1 MGDPS
6 TRDRWEEDRTTFQ
19 RIYDVVLG
27 TQEYQSATAFADHA
41 SCSET
46 AARRA
51 LEQLAEMGIADRREG
66 RPATYRRNEA
76 YLTWK
81 RVESLARE
89 HTPETLRSRL
99 DELVADDQDFQQR
112 LGVPDPDAVT
122 VADLPVDDH
131 ETAEQR
137 WEALSEWRTVRRD
150 IRVLRR
156 AVQRAE
162 ARVDD
167 GTPA

>member
-1 MGDPS
+1 MDDPS
-6 TRDRWEEDRTTFQ
+6 DRDRWQEDRTTFQ
-19 RIYDVVLG
+19 RVYDVVLG
-27 TQEYQSATAFADHA
+27 TQEYQSATAFADRA
-41 SCSET
+41 GCSET

-89 HTPETLRSRL
+89 HGSETLRTRL
-99 DELVADDQDFQQR
+99 DELVAEDQEFQR
-112 LGVPDPDAVT
+112 EFGVPDPDAVT
-122 VADLPVDDH
+122 VADVPVEDH
-131 ETAEQR
+131 GAAEQR
-137 WEALSEWRTVRRD
+137 WQSLSEWRTVRRD

-162 ARVDD
+162 AGVDD
-167 GTPA
+167 GAPA